1 MFVSKTLKVI
11 NAGSFF
17 QPRLSAHSVCAC
29 CAVVEMVSTHGA
41 VHDFMIMRGSVILG
55 NSIVFNKPT
64 LEGAT
69 SHRRQDTENGQLD

>member
-1 MFVSKTLKVI
+1 MLVSKILKVI
-11 NAGSFF
+11 NAGSSF
-17 QPRLSAHSVCAC
+17 QPRMSAHSLCVCVLLLRWFPAHS
-29 CAVVEMVSTHGA
+29 V

-69 SHRRQDTENGQLD
+69 SNRRQDTKMPI